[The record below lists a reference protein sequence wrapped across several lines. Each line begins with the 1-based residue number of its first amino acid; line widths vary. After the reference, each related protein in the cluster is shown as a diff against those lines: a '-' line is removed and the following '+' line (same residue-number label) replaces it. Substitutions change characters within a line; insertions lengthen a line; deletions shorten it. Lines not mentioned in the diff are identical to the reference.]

1 MIFMNLFYET
11 KKWIKNY
18 LYEGL
23 VGEYLVV
30 AGEYAGLDGEYSVGD
45 VGLYCRWDPGE

>member
-1 MIFMNLFYET
+1 MLNEMRLKIRQE
-11 KKWIKNY
+11 IKTTY

-30 AGEYAGLDGEYSVGD
+30 AGEYAGLLGEYSVGE
-45 VGLYCRWDPGE
+45 VGLYCR